1 MPHAPASQ
9 EDQAPT
15 GLLATTLILNIK
27 KNIQLIPKN
36 LRSMILLEPN
46 FFILFYLVYA
56 NLLVGSIS

>member
-15 GLLATTLILNIK
+15 GLLATTLILNK
-27 KNIQLIPKN
+27 KKYPTNPNK
-36 LRSMILLEPN
+36 SMILLEPK
-46 FFILFYLVYA
+46 FFISFYLVYA